1 MIKKFL
7 FKFDPKFTIMGSVII
22 IVSTIMI
29 LSIII
34 NYFLLIN
41 DAEKEIDLKL
51 DTLLELSSKGLEGPF
66 WNYDYE
72 TAEDFVLGILKDQD
86 VFKVELRDALNNTVV
101 DYQKADIPP
110 KDLIIREIK
119 VYKKDQVIGLCRIG
133 IDGQYR
139 KNKVPVILTRN
150 IVLSIVV
157 IIVLILIVY
166 FQKNTLH
173 EYLLQLEE
181 NNKQLLESEKM
192 ASLGALVAGIAHE
205 INTPLGIGV
214 TAASRLEAL
223 NNKYI
228 ALLKSGKMRKEDLVD
243 YMNKIM
249 ETTEILQINLNKG
262 AELISSFKKIAVDRS
277 NDLMD
282 RIDIKDYVD
291 KIILS
296 LRHEYKR
303 SKHTIINNL
312 PNITIN
318 TYPGRISQ
326 IFTNLLINSF
336 IHGFEN
342 IEEGTIEI
350 NGHEEGN
357 QLIIEFSDNGIG
369 IPKENLNKIFN
380 PFFTTKRGSGG
391 SGLGLN
397 LVYNLV
403 VTKLNG
409 SISCRSKQFEGTT
422 FIIKIPLNLD
432 KGSEELN
439 INAKH

>member
-1 MIKKFL
+1 MIKNF
-7 FKFDPKFTIMGSVII
+7 FPKFDPKFTIMGSVVI

-34 NYFLLIN
+34 NYFLLID

-72 TAEDFVLGILKDQD
+72 TAEDFAMGILKDQD
-86 VFKVELRDALNNTVV
+86 VFKVELLDALDNKVV
-101 DYQKADIPP
+101 SFQKSRFLP
-110 KDLIIREIK
+110 KDLIIRETKI
-119 VYKKDQVIGLCRIG
+119 YKGPQIIGLCRIG

-157 IIVLILIVY
+157 IIVLVIILF
-166 FQKNTLH
+166 FQKKTLF
-173 EYLLQLEE
+173 EYILKLEE
-181 NNKQLLESEKM
+181 NHKQLMESEKM

-205 INTPLGIGV
+205 INTPLGVSV

-228 ALLKSGKMRKEDLVD
+228 SLLKSGKMRKEDLVD

-262 AELISSFKKIAVDRS
+262 SELISSFKKIAVDRS
-277 NDLMD
+277 HDLMD
-282 RIDIKDYVD
+282 KIDIKDYVD

-312 PNITIN
+312 PSITIN

-326 IFTNLLINSF
+326 IFTNLFINSF

-350 NGHEEGN
+350 NGYVEDN
-357 QLIIEFSDNGIG
+357 QLIIQFSDNGVG
-369 IPKENLNKIFN
+369 IPKEHLSQIFN

-409 SISCRSKQFEGTT
+409 TITCQSTQFEGTT
-422 FIIKIPLNLD
+422 FTIKIPLNLD
-432 KGSEELN
+432 KGSDEHTFK
-439 INAKH
+439 AKH